1 MVTASVAGLV
11 IGLLILSQVAV
22 VAFWLIPPLL
32 AESGTNG
39 WGTDPTEGGG
49 PCGLS
54 ALGGVACL
62 GGGGFTVGGGGF
74 TVALAG
80 TVAATVSAIA
90 LAGTVG
96 KSM

>member
-39 WGTDPTEGGG
+39 WGTDPTEGG
-49 PCGLS
+49 LS
-54 ALGGVACL
+54 SLGGAAGL
-62 GGGGFTVGGGGF
+62 GGGGFTVLAIDS
-74 TVALAG
+74 TTALAG

-96 KSM
+96 KSV